1 LFVSPLLLSG
11 LLNQATQFP
20 AKKNPGLS
28 RGFLR
33 FKKWSRHASPTQKTP
48 GPSRRLRRRLR
59 RRMFLQAAMVIWNQ
73 TLTRI
78 LREYDKWPVWCQVK
92 TSP

>member
-1 LFVSPLLLSG
+1 
-11 LLNQATQFP
+11 
-20 AKKNPGLS
+20 
-28 RGFLR
+28 
-33 FKKWSRHASPTQKTP
+33 
-48 GPSRRLRRRLR
+48 
-59 RRMFLQAAMVIWNQ
+59 MFLQAAMVIWNQ